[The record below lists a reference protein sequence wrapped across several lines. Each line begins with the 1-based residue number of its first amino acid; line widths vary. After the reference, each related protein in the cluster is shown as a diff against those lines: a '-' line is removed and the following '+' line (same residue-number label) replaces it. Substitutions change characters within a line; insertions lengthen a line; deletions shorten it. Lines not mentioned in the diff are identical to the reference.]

1 MSYDLNV
8 NNYNY
13 DDLLNLFKIN
23 NIVDTI
29 EIRKADL
36 MCKNIKDKKY
46 PENIYSFYNNCRK
59 ILNII
64 KIMYNKGMLEN
75 LQDTVNIDHYVA
87 KIKNIEDFGILENLD
102 IVDMI
107 SPSKKKMYNNEIKT
121 NEVASTY
128 PSNTAP
134 GDLNSIKRTTRLLNL
149 NLNSCYRTNYY
160 LKSSSDFTYIFPS
173 ILNNVTSLRLASIE
187 LPICWYLFSHKQKNN
202 IFNIKIKQDETVYD
216 FAIIIPDGNYSFD
229 SLESFLNDTYFY
241 LSGTESFLK
250 NIKFTIDKV
259 SLHSRFEI
267 IDTDSSTEDLNLESG
282 LNLNGE
288 FDILFCKKAPAPQLY
303 FSLCFLEDDTQNI
316 QNTAGWILGFRLPT
330 YFEIYGNIQSEGLY
344 DGSGDKYIYMS
355 LNDFQYNYSYTNI
368 VYFGSS
374 VLMDDI
380 LAKIPI
386 VNGKLSLSV
395 YDNNN
400 PLNKIRLYNGPINL
414 NRIAV
419 KLYDKFG
426 NIIDLNNMDYSFTLE
441 LEMLYENFNFKNVN
455 S

>member
-1 MSYDLNV
+1 M
-8 NNYNY
+8 
-13 DDLLNLFKIN
+13 
-23 NIVDTI
+23 
-29 EIRKADL
+29 
-36 MCKNIKDKKY
+36 
-46 PENIYSFYNNCRK
+46 
-59 ILNII
+59 
-64 KIMYNKGMLEN
+64 
-75 LQDTVNIDHYVA
+75 
-87 KIKNIEDFGILENLD
+87 
-102 IVDMI
+102 
-107 SPSKKKMYNNEIKT
+107 
-121 NEVASTY
+121 
-128 PSNTAP
+128 
-134 GDLNSIKRTTRLLNL
+134 
-149 NLNSCYRTNYY
+149 
-160 LKSSSDFTYIFPS
+160 
-173 ILNNVTSLRLASIE
+173 
-187 LPICWYLFSHKQKNN
+187 
-202 IFNIKIKQDETVYD
+202 
-216 FAIIIPDGNYSFD
+216 
-229 SLESFLNDTYFY
+229 ESFLNDTYFY